1 MFDTNSYFEG
11 NVASIAFD
19 GAEGKATL
27 GVMAKGEYTFA
38 TSFVEVMTPIS
49 GAMTVL
55 LPGETE
61 WKTYKKFESFVVDKD
76 VEFQVKVDTDTP
88 YQCLYK

>member
-11 NVASIAFD
+11 KVASIAFD

-27 GVMAKGEYTFA
+27 GVMEKGEYTFG
-38 TSFVEVMTPIS
+38 TSFVEVMTVIS

-76 VEFQVKVDTDTP
+76 VEFQVKVEQDTP